1 MPSKNNLS
9 ALKQDKKPNPILP
22 AKAPEP
28 EQPTHQ
34 ERSAPVARPT
44 KQKAIG
50 RPRKRPE
57 DKRDYKVTLSL
68 TRAEGAKIKDKAGL
82 AGEATYLY
90 DLLKKAGAFS

>member
-28 EQPTHQ
+28 EQPALQ
-34 ERSAPVARPT
+34 ESVPVATPV
-44 KQKAIG
+44 KQKVIG

>member
-22 AKAPEP
+22 ATAPEP
-28 EQPTHQ
+28 EQHTPQ
-34 ERSAPVARPT
+34 ESTPIATTAKPKT
-44 KQKAIG
+44 IG

-68 TRAEGAKIKDKAGL
+68 TRAEGAKIKAEAGL

-90 DLLKKAGAFS
+90 DLLKKAGAF

>member
-22 AKAPEP
+22 AKVPEP
-28 EQPTHQ
+28 EQPTPLD
-34 ERSAPVARPT
+34 SAPVAAPA

>member
-22 AKAPEP
+22 ARAPEQVQARP
-28 EQPTHQ
+28 Q
-34 ERSAPVARPT
+34 ESTQVVARPA

-50 RPRKRPE
+50 RPRKPLE

>member
-9 ALKQDKKPNPILP
+9 ALKQDKKPNAILP
-22 AKAPEP
+22 ATAPTPVQSRP
-28 EQPTHQ
+28 ED
-34 ERSAPVARPT
+34 SSPVAPPGQ
-44 KQKAIG
+44 QKAIG

-68 TRAEGAKIKDKAGL
+68 TRSEGAKIKDKAGL

>member
-22 AKAPEP
+22 STAPEQARS
-28 EQPTHQ
+28 E
-34 ERSAPVARPT
+34 ESAPVAAPS
-44 KQKAIG
+44 QPKAVG

-57 DKRDYKVTLSL
+57 DRRDYKVTLSL
-68 TRAEGAKIKDKAGL
+68 TKAEGAKIKDKAGL

-90 DLLKKAGAFS
+90 ALLEKAGAFN

>member
-22 AKAPEP
+22 ATAPVP
-28 EQPTHQ
+28 EQPTP
-34 ERSAPVARPT
+34 EGGAPVTAPA

-68 TRAEGAKIKDKAGL
+68 TRAEGAKIKAEAGL

>member
-22 AKAPEP
+22 ARAPEL
-28 EQPTHQ
+28 EQPTPQ
-34 ERSAPVARPT
+34 KSAPVATPA

-68 TRAEGAKIKDKAGL
+68 TQAEGAKIKDKAGL

-90 DLLKKAGAFS
+90 DLLKKTEAFS

>member
-22 AKAPEP
+22 STAPAPEQTKS
-28 EQPTHQ
+28 E
-34 ERSAPVARPT
+34 EGGPVAAPA
-44 KQKAIG
+44 KPKAIG

-57 DKRDYKVTLSL
+57 DKRDYKITLSL
-68 TRAEGAKIKDKAGL
+68 TKSEGKIVNEKAGL

-90 DLLKKAGAFS
+90 DLLKKAGAFD